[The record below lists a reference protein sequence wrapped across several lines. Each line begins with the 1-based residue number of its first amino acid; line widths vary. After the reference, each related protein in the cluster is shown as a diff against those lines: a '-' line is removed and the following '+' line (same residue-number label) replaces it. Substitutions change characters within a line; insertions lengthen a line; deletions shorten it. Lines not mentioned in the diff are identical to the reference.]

1 MNVRAPGGETMN
13 RRWLLAVPFL
23 SALFWGSCRDPMSN
37 HASAI
42 NPTELDVR
50 YAVCAWAFGMIALI
64 VIGVAAR
71 ESGRV

>member
-1 MNVRAPGGETMN
+1 MN

-37 HASAI
+37 HAGAI
-42 NPTELDVR
+42 NLTELDVR